1 MKVIDTT
8 KSDVTANDQSE
19 KEIQNSVKP
28 KTALQKKVN
37 NNGLTQRMNR
47 GISLNKSSSVHKPKF
62 KLSAAR
68 SQKRVIYHK
77 RKLKP
82 APPGKYKL
90 LTQNNVI
97 AKTKLL
103 NQKKREIQH
112 AVKFNRAS
120 LHFKR
125 ISVDRLKKLKVAA
138 SSHKYSGA
146 VKIAGMPSSG
156 LRKFRSMLNA
166 PGVKEA
172 AAAVGKPVS
181 LAKDKILSQK
191 ADINKSGDT
200 GTEAMKLGFQNVGY
214 VDRGVRA
221 VKDTA
226 ENTVDTVKNVR
237 KLYNRFHRTVTN
249 NAKTSLKTAKA
260 SAKAARAAAR
270 AARVTAKV
278 AAEIAKAIAKAAK
291 AVVKAAQK
299 LIELIAETAPY
310 SLIILGAIVV
320 LLLLYVL
327 ISTIAGGIGGT
338 ITGGAGWMIDDTE
351 SNSPSDIY
359 DNYKRFIDEAETV
372 IDNKIEGMKNIVSGF
387 CEPITD
393 PDTPK
398 RIIAYDGSTYYP
410 ADYKDRIIN
419 PKLSQFKDNHF
430 DDEEYA
436 KMMAT
441 LFVLMTREKQ
451 QAEGKTENEIYD
463 FDFTAEDFEE
473 FIGDIAQTG
482 TGSTSGSGNT
492 SKWGPTYIYKE
503 IVTESPVPCPGEN
516 CKTKTIPGCKC
527 GCTKDEDGT
536 KHYYCK
542 GDHPYCP
549 INHTKKTVKL
559 STAEEYYNKT
569 IEDLYN
575 FTDTEKVRYGIAEEM
590 IKLLLE
596 DKENGVI

>member
-1 MKVIDTT
+1 
-8 KSDVTANDQSE
+8 
-19 KEIQNSVKP
+19 
-28 KTALQKKVN
+28 
-37 NNGLTQRMNR
+37 
-47 GISLNKSSSVHKPKF
+47 
-62 KLSAAR
+62 
-68 SQKRVIYHK
+68 
-77 RKLKP
+77 
-82 APPGKYKL
+82 
-90 LTQNNVI
+90 
-97 AKTKLL
+97 
-103 NQKKREIQH
+103 
-112 AVKFNRAS
+112 
-120 LHFKR
+120 
-125 ISVDRLKKLKVAA
+125 
-138 SSHKYSGA
+138 
-146 VKIAGMPSSG
+146 
-156 LRKFRSMLNA
+156 MLNA

-172 AAAVGKPVS
+172 AAAVRKPVS

-249 NAKTSLKTAKA
+249 NAKTSLKTAKSSVKSTRRTIKTTSRTIKATTRTVRTAANSAKTAAKTAKA

-419 PKLSQFKDNHF
+419 PKLSKFKDNHF

-441 LFVLMTREKQ
+441 LFV
-451 QAEGKTENEIYD
+451 
-463 FDFTAEDFEE
+463 
-473 FIGDIAQTG
+473 
-482 TGSTSGSGNT
+482 
-492 SKWGPTYIYKE
+492 
-503 IVTESPVPCPGEN
+503 
-516 CKTKTIPGCKC
+516 
-527 GCTKDEDGT
+527 
-536 KHYYCK
+536 H
-542 GDHPYCP
+542 
-549 INHTKKTVKL
+549 
-559 STAEEYYNKT
+559 
-569 IEDLYN
+569 
-575 FTDTEKVRYGIAEEM
+575 
-590 IKLLLE
+590 
-596 DKENGVI
+596 